1 MYLLRLCLLVC
12 CTYVYVYNFNSGRD
26 SRKTFIQS
34 LFLFYGSLVMLG
46 PSITTLLNY
55 SQIHTFD
62 SYICSLN
69 KKKNKKGKWNVQ
81 RRPLHTEAAFLKWT
95 SMIL

>member
-26 SRKTFIQS
+26 FRKTFIQS

-69 KKKNKKGKWNVQ
+69 KKKTKKENG
-81 RRPLHTEAAFLKWT
+81 AFKGARYILK
-95 SMIL
+95 LLF